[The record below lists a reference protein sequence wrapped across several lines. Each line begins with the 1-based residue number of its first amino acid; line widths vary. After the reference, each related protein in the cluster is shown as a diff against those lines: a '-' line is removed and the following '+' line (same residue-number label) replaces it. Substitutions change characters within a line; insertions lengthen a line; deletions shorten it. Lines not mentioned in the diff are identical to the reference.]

1 MNKISKYFRESW
13 VELQKVTW
21 PNRKQAIKLTAAV
34 LIFSLAFALFITLL
48 DTVFSNMLQKL
59 ILKV

>member
-1 MNKISKYFRESW
+1 MQKIRKYFRESW
-13 VELQKVTW
+13 IELQKVTW

-34 LIFSLAFALFITLL
+34 IVFSIVFAAFIALL
-48 DTVFSNMLQKL
+48 DTLFSNMLQKL

>member
-1 MNKISKYFRESW
+1 MHKLSKYFRESW

-21 PNRKQAIKLTAAV
+21 PSRKQAIKLTAAV
-34 LIFSLAFALFITLL
+34 LIFSLVFALYIALL
-48 DTVFSNMLQKL
+48 DTLFSNMLQKL

>member
-1 MNKISKYFRESW
+1 MKRISKYFRESW

-21 PNRKQAIKLTAAV
+21 PTRKQAIKLTAAV
-34 LIFSLAFALFITLL
+34 IIFAIAFAAIIALL